1 MRTRGARGGSGL
13 NRTPRLRGDA
23 NQCASDTL
31 ADSRVQKPKNFLAF
45 FSRLL
50 PPPIHREAEKE
61 MERKFLV
68 LLRRHHIGLYFNIV
82 IKCKIGYAVDMKK
95 SISKKLGANIKRIR
109 TEKGMTQGDIFRAL
123 KLDRGYVSSLES
135 GKRNP
140 TLAMIEKIA
149 GALGV
154 ASDELL
160 K

>member
-1 MRTRGARGGSGL
+1 
-13 NRTPRLRGDA
+13 
-23 NQCASDTL
+23 
-31 ADSRVQKPKNFLAF
+31 
-45 FSRLL
+45 
-50 PPPIHREAEKE
+50 

-68 LLRRHHIGLYFNIV
+68 LLRRYHIGLYSNIV
-82 IKCKIGYAVDMKK
+82 IKCKIRYAVDMKK
-95 SISKKLGANIKRIR
+95 GISKKLGENIKRIR

-154 ASDELL
+154 SVDELL

>member
-1 MRTRGARGGSGL
+1 LGGAAQNG
-13 NRTPRLRGDA
+13 
-23 NQCASDTL
+23 
-31 ADSRVQKPKNFLAF
+31 
-45 FSRLL
+45 
-50 PPPIHREAEKE
+50 KE
-61 MERKFLV
+61 IFV
-68 LLRRHHIGLYFNIV
+68 LLRRYHIALYSNIV
-82 IKCKIGYAVDMKK
+82 IKCNISYAVDMKK
-95 SISKKLGANIKRIR
+95 DISKKLGENIKRIR

-154 ASDELL
+154 SSDELL